1 MLRLFRPPLS
11 AQRHIASIL
20 ALAAIGMLPRVSSS
34 AIAASP
40 PCAGTE
46 LTTAKSAMVVA
57 KEALTAAIAAL
68 DSSDNDSLDKAA
80 TWLGVRSS
88 SDAQAAKGVLQR
100 ALTLASDPS
109 YLCDNS
115 TYRRLGDVYAH
126 VAPTDPFV
134 IKLGAFFWPA
144 PDRGYDSKPGA
155 LVHEMTHFGLV
166 GATRDLAGDLAS
178 SRALAQSNPA
188 GARANANNY
197 EYFVEAVVF
206 GLR

>member
-1 MLRLFRPPLS
+1 
-11 AQRHIASIL
+11 
-20 ALAAIGMLPRVSSS
+20 MLPRVSSS

-46 LTTAKSAMVVA
+46 LATAKSAMVVA
-57 KEALTAAIAAL
+57 KEALTTAIAAL
-68 DSSDNDSLDKAA
+68 DSSDNDNLDKAA

-88 SDAQAAKGVLQR
+88 SDAQAAKSVLQR
-100 ALTLASDPS
+100 ALTLASDPA

-144 PDRGYDSKPGA
+144 PDRGYDSKPGT

-178 SRALAQSNPA
+178 SRALAQSNPSA
-188 GARANANNY
+188 ARGNANNY
-197 EYFVEAVVF
+197 EYFVEAVAF